1 MRLMSNLVKAA
12 VLVAVTATS
21 AAAADWRGWNIHP
34 VGYPNTTALEQFT
47 KDVAKATDGRV
58 KAQVFNGGVLGS
70 QPDAIEQLQAGAI
83 QFANFNMGPMGPVVP
98 LTNILSL
105 PFLFKSED
113 QMHKAMDGDV
123 GDKFAA
129 AMEQKGIV
137 ALAWYD
143 SGSRSFYNTK
153 KPITSPE
160 DVKGLKFRV
169 MNNELYVDMVKSLG
183 GNATPMAYSEV
194 FQSLKTGV
202 IDGAENNYPSYES
215 SNHFEAAKYYSITD
229 HLILPECVCVAKKS
243 WDALSDADKIAVKQ
257 AARDSATTQRKLWA
271 EQSMASRKK
280 IEAAGVKVNEVKDKS
295 AFQAAMK
302 PVFDKF
308 IAANPQDGELIKQ
321 IQAM

>member
-1 MRLMSNLVKAA
+1 MQITRRLIGA
-12 VLVAVTATS
+12 VVLATVTAGS
-21 AAAADWRGWNIHP
+21 AWAVDWRGWNIHP
-34 VGYPNTTALEQFT
+34 EGYSNTVAMQQFA
-47 KDVAKATDGRV
+47 KDVAASTAGRV
-58 KAQVFNGGVLGS
+58 KPQVFNGGVLGS

-83 QFANFNMGPMGPVVP
+83 QFANFNMGPLGPVVP
-98 LTNILSL
+98 LTNVLSL

-113 QMHKAMDGDV
+113 QMHTAMDGAV

-153 KPITSPE
+153 KPITTPD
-160 DVKGLKFRV
+160 DVKGMKFRV

-229 HLILPECVCVAKKS
+229 HLILPECVCVAKS
-243 WDALSDADKIAVKQ
+243 AWDKLSDADKGAVKK
-257 AARDSATTQRKLWA
+257 AARDSAVLQRKLWA
-271 EQSMASRKK
+271 ESSAASRKK
-280 IEAAGVKVNEVKDKS
+280 IEAAGVKVNEVADKT
-295 AFQAAMK
+295 AFQTAMK
-302 PVFDKF
+302 PLYDKF
-308 IAANPQDGELIKQ
+308 LAANPQDAELIKQ
-321 IQAM
+321 IRAM